1 MNHNINNN
9 SIITLT
15 KTRIKMTQSQ
25 YKYPFEPASQDRLF
39 NIEGYT
45 AHMFEELMLARPNLF
60 NETNNTIEKFAAKY
74 PNVDIRTFRH
84 GFVDKV
90 SDKKAANE
98 GIPRVFIKCNKNNQH
113 AIAFVPTVWC
123 DQHFWNQPE
132 PVVEQPV
139 VAPVID
145 VPIVEDVVVE
155 TATVPVVEVVP
166 PPNVSIPELDPIPP
180 PTASNPNQKPP
191 TKIFNGREFYCANE
205 LKEKYPQIFCGLKQG
220 KIRDI
225 IRVLDIPKDT
235 ECVYAMLVKKDWKLM
250 SESVDKAKLFISKDW
265 CDEFFWEA
273 LITLKEK
280 SHQIKCIYAIKLG
293 TVGEFRIKY
302 DISEKYPDDFALI
315 KYGRGK
321 FKNRLKCHKLTFGVN
336 IETIH
341 VKYIDPLF
349 EVDAE
354 VSVKNRLNGLIL
366 DIPSTKIH
374 INGKDFKQQG
384 QKELFVLEYTETNK
398 GWLKNVFE
406 EIGEKYR
413 VRSCDL
419 EIKELRKNK

>member
-1 MNHNINNN
+1 M
-9 SIITLT
+9 SY
-15 KTRIKMTQSQ
+15 KTHPILEQ
-25 YKYPFEPASQDRLF
+25 E
-39 NIEGYT
+39 
-45 AHMFEELMLARPNLF
+45 
-60 NETNNTIEKFAAKY
+60 
-74 PNVDIRTFRH
+74 
-84 GFVDKV
+84 V
-90 SDKKAANE
+90 S
-98 GIPRVFIKCNKNNQH
+98 
-113 AIAFVPTVWC
+113 
-123 DQHFWNQPE
+123 
-132 PVVEQPV
+132 
-139 VAPVID
+139 
-145 VPIVEDVVVE
+145 
-155 TATVPVVEVVP
+155 
-166 PPNVSIPELDPIPP
+166 PNVSRLE
-180 PTASNPNQKPP
+180 TTSRNNTPN
-191 TKIFNGREFYCANE
+191 TINFNGRDYYSANE
-205 LKEKYPQIFCGLKQG
+205 LKEKYPQFFRGLKKG
-220 KIRDI
+220 KIRTIIDI
-225 IRVLDIPKDT
+225 KNIPEET
-235 ECVYAMLVKKDWKLM
+235 ECVYAMLVKKVSAWILYPKT
-250 SESVDKAKLFISKDW
+250 VKKASLFISKDW

-374 INGKDFKQQG
+374 INGKDFKHQG